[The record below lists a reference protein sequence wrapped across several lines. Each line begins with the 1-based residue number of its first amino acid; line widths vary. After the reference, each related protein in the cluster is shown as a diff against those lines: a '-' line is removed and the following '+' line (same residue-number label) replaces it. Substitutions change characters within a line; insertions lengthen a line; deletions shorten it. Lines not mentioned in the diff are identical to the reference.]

1 MADRRM
7 FAKTIIDS
15 DAFLD
20 MPITTQVLYFHL
32 CMRADDEGF
41 INNPKKIQR
50 MVGCNDDD
58 LKLLI
63 AKSFVIPFETGII
76 VIKHWKL
83 HNYIRKDRFKE
94 TVYKEERSALFEKEN
109 GVYTFDPLEDRSQIN
124 ETGNFDNYN
133 DDAHCG
139 SSKTSNGNQLPTNC
153 QPVDNQPSTG
163 WQPNGDKC
171 VTQVR
176 LGKVR
181 LGKDRLGKEDMLHGA
196 DDSAAMPEEFHPTI
210 ISLALNDKSSYP
222 VNQLQVN
229 EWKELYPAVDVEQQL
244 RNMKGWLDSN
254 PKRRKTKAGI
264 LKFITGW
271 LAREQDKGGTY
282 RNKSGANNN
291 DTNNP
296 FLKMAMEGVFDD
308 E

>member
-1 MADRRM
+1 M

-20 MPITTQVLYFHL
+20 MPLTSQVLYFHL

-63 AKSFVIPFETGII
+63 SKSFIILFENGII
-76 VIKHWKL
+76 VIKHWRL

-94 TVYKEERSALFEKEN
+94 TVYQEERALLDEKEN
-109 GVYTFDPLEDRSQIN
+109 GSYRLRSI
-124 ETGNFDNYN
+124 TD
-133 DDAHCG
+133 
-139 SSKTSNGNQLPTNC
+139 NQLSTNGKPT
-153 QPVDNQPSTG
+153 DNRV
-163 WQPNGDKC
+163 GDNLE
-171 VTQVR
+171 TQVR
-176 LGKVR
+176 LGKVSI
-181 LGKDRLGKEDMLHGA
+181 GKDRLGEDNILHGA
-196 DDSAAMPEEFHPTI
+196 DEPAPEPEPEPIVI
-210 ISLALNDKSSYP
+210 IALPLVDKTEY
-222 VNQLQVN
+222 VITEKQVN
-229 EWKELYPAVDVEQQL
+229 NWHELYPAVDVLQEL
-244 RNMKGWLDSN
+244 RKMRGWLEANS
-254 PKRRKTKAGI
+254 KRGKTRNGI
-264 LKFITGW
+264 LRFITGW
-271 LAREQDKGGTY
+271 LAKEQDKGGVY
-282 RNKSGANNN
+282 RSKSGSNNN

>member
-20 MPITTQVLYFHL
+20 MPVSSQVLYFHL
-32 CMRADDEGF
+32 SMRADDEGF
-41 INNPKKIQR
+41 INSPKKIQR

-58 LKLLI
+58 MKLLI
-63 AKSFVIPFETGII
+63 AKSFVILFETGII
-76 VIKHWKL
+76 VIKHWKI
-83 HNYIRKDRFKE
+83 HNYIRKDRINE
-94 TVYKEERSALFEKEN
+94 TIYKEERSSLFEK
-109 GVYTFDPLEDRSQIN
+109 
-124 ETGNFDNYN
+124 
-133 DDAHCG
+133 
-139 SSKTSNGNQLPTNC
+139 SNGAYTLKNPDEKGLATPC
-153 QPVDNQPSTG
+153 QPTVNHMSVTCQPSG
-163 WQPNGDKC
+163 SI
-171 VTQVR
+171 
-176 LGKVR
+176 GKVR
-181 LGKDRLGKEDMLHGA
+181 LGKDSIGKDRLGEDSLLHGA
-196 DDSAAMPEEFHPTI
+196 DDSAPMPEEDHPI
-210 ISLALNDKSSYP
+210 VISLVLNDKSCYL
-222 VNQLQVN
+222 VNQLQVDQ
-229 EWKELYPAVDVEQQL
+229 WKELYPAVDVEQQL

-254 PKRRKTKAGI
+254 PTRRKTKAGI

-282 RNKSGANNN
+282 RNKGGTNNN